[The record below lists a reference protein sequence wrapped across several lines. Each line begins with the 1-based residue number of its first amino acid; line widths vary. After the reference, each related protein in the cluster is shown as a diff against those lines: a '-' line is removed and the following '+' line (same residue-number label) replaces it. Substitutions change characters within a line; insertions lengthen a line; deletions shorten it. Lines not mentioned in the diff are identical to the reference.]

1 MYAVIE
7 TGGKQYKVQVGDTV
21 DVEIMKANIGD
32 KVELSRVLLVADG
45 ENIQVGQPVVSSA
58 VVSATVVQQV
68 RGPKV
73 IIFKYRPKQRFRHKT
88 GHRQDYTRLHIDEI
102 TA

>member
-7 TGGKQYKVQVGDTV
+7 TGGKQYKVMVGETV
-21 DVEIMKANIGD
+21 DVELLPANTGD
-32 KVELSRVLLVADG
+32 KVALDRVLLISDG
-45 ENIQVGQPVVSSA
+45 ENVQVGRPILENA
-58 VVSATVVQQV
+58 KVSATVVGQV

-102 TA
+102 VA